1 MYSLQGTRRHVVI
14 VGTIT
19 VIVIVVMMVVIV
31 VMIAM
36 IVVRRMRLIVVMVGM
51 VLRMQMVMV
60 KMMVVVRLALGAR
73 AGRGRCNER
82 RPLEAAAI
90 DLGHVATSLDP
101 LLVLLE
107 NVLERKQEK
116 KRVETSVGPELEEMT
131 RSDVSQFNK

>member
-1 MYSLQGTRRHVVI
+1 MHSLQGTRRHVVI

-101 LLVLLE
+101 LLVLFE
-107 NVLERKQEK
+107 NVLKRKQK
-116 KRVETSVGPELEEMT
+116 KNKELRHQSV
-131 RSDVSQFNK
+131 RSWKK